1 MIPCPVALI
10 RGQGWRLCT
19 GHESRGPQGPRSA
32 AAVSPPWTKERKPP
46 PGTPSWHHVHGPRWQ
61 TARGSRQD
69 HTGHRPSRHFHGRG
83 LALRGPPTRV
93 ASAAAER
100 GGATVPHTPL
110 RDPQGELGLCH
121 SHVAHICLTPGLWV
135 GGWSEVSGLLF
146 SARVTVEGKCAREL
160 VLSFHL
166 ALLPGPPTAASLS
179 PSQGPV
185 LNPGVF
191 CPPASIESRPEGCG
205 PDCAVSV
212 GAGGGSSCCTGSGV
226 LSITASAAL
235 NTESS

>member
-1 MIPCPVALI
+1 M
-10 RGQGWRLCT
+10 
-19 GHESRGPQGPRSA
+19 
-32 AAVSPPWTKERKPP
+32 
-46 PGTPSWHHVHGPRWQ
+46 
-61 TARGSRQD
+61 
-69 HTGHRPSRHFHGRG
+69 
-83 LALRGPPTRV
+83 
-93 ASAAAER
+93 
-100 GGATVPHTPL
+100 PHTPL

-205 PDCAVSV
+205 PDCAVSM
-212 GAGGGSSCCTGSGV
+212 GAGGGVLMLHRKWCPVHYSQCCSEHGKQLNPPFMCAHV
-226 LSITASAAL
+226 SA
-235 NTESS
+235 